1 MREPPVV
8 VARGDS
14 RLARTGRACPY
25 NPEGSTDGTFGLS
38 FAETL
43 LQGEDLWN
51 NVESQEDVVVF
62 WAIAC
67 GQGFSILVVITREK
81 GGGVCMARP
90 YPELPY
96 YAMRESVSRT
106 FTGSGDNSWFCV
118 LNSGYTGAS
127 QIEQRS

>member
-14 RLARTGRACPY
+14 RLARTGRACPC
-25 NPEGSTDGTFGLS
+25 NPEGSTDGTFGLG

-51 NVESQEDVVVF
+51 NVESQRDVVVF
-62 WAIAC
+62 WAIAY

-81 GGGVCMARP
+81 GGGGLHGSTMPGAPILR
-90 YPELPY
+90 YG
-96 YAMRESVSRT
+96 RERVTYFYRK
-106 FTGSGDNSWFCV
+106 W
-118 LNSGYTGAS
+118 
-127 QIEQRS
+127 